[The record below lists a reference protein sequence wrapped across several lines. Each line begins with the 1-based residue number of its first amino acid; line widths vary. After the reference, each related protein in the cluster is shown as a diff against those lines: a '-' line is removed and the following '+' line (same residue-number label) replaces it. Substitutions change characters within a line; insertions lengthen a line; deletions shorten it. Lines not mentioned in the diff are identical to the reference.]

1 MTATQRNKINKPD
14 LMALL
19 DETIDESNVITK
31 LDVIINELKQMKEKN
46 ESRDND
52 LKRMEGT
59 INDHSKILSA
69 HQKFMEDLDADKR
82 AKHLIVLSL
91 KEDENESDR
100 DKFNGILDA
109 IQVRGGDIKIANME
123 RLGQK
128 NEGQENRNRPLKVTL
143 ETRTMRESILRN
155 SKKLKDQPEGSHY
168 KRVFLKRD
176 QHPDI
181 RNEEKRLY
189 EVFKAERDKPENGEK
204 EVVFNRRTR
213 IVTVNGD
220 EIDRFKLF
228 SSFL

>member
-1 MTATQRNKINKPD
+1 MTISLDEYKEMTATQRNKINKPD

-128 NEGQENRNRPLKVTL
+128 NEGQEDPMTQR
-143 ETRTMRESILRN
+143 
-155 SKKLKDQPEGSHY
+155 
-168 KRVFLKRD
+168 
-176 QHPDI
+176 
-181 RNEEKRLY
+181 
-189 EVFKAERDKPENGEK
+189 
-204 EVVFNRRTR
+204 
-213 IVTVNGD
+213 
-220 EIDRFKLF
+220 
-228 SSFL
+228 